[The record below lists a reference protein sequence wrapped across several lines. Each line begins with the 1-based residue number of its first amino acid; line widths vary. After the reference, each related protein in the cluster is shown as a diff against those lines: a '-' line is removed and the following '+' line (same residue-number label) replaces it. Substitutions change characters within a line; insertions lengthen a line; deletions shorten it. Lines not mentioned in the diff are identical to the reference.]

1 MIIDGLALGPFEVR
15 CYIVACEKTR
25 EALVIDPAAA
35 PELIH
40 SRLQEKDLNLRYIV
54 NTHGHADHT
63 AANSPLKRLTG
74 ALVAMHEADDDFFRL
89 PENHRL
95 FEAWG
100 FAPNE
105 PADIRLKEGDR
116 LVVGT
121 IELSVIH
128 TPGHSP
134 GSICLYSPGTLFTGD
149 TLFVGAVGRADL
161 PGGDFETMLRSI
173 RDKILPLPPETV
185 IYPGHDYGDSPTS
198 TLAREVKTNPY
209 IVEFILGR

>member
-1 MIIDGLALGPFEVR
+1 MIIHGLTLGPFEVR
-15 CYIVACEKTR
+15 CYIVACKETK

-40 SRLQEKDLNLRYIV
+40 SRLLEEGLNLRYIV

-74 ALVAMHEADDDFFRL
+74 ALIAMHEDDDDFFRR
-89 PENHRL
+89 PENYRL

-100 FAPNE
+100 FGPNE

-116 LVVGT
+116 LIVGT
-121 IELSVIH
+121 VELRVIH

-134 GSICLYSPGTLFTGD
+134 GSICLYGRGVLFTGD
-149 TLFVGAVGRADL
+149 TLFVGAVGRTDL
-161 PGGDFETMLRSI
+161 PGGNFETLLRSI
-173 RDKILPLPPETV
+173 KEKILPLPAETV
-185 IYPGHDYGDSPTS
+185 IHPGHDYGEAPTS
-198 TLAREVKTNPY
+198 TLAREKKTNPY